1 MGERGKDPKEKTCAI
16 CGKEI
21 YAGEEWAYKRR
32 IHGERTLWF
41 CSYKCMRTYDAKTEG
56 PKKPRTETEAPP
68 APPKEPTSRADQ
80 AKALAR
86 EILAGRSVIAWLKK
100 EGYKNPHEAY
110 SAVRHYAQ
118 TKMPELAET
127 LKPLKDLP
135 KAPQAARTGR
145 PRKYPA
151 KVETVEKVPEIER
164 ECGTCK
170 NAGKTLHEPPCDTC
184 AAPDSCEMRAWEPKE
199 DPEPVQCIAHVTDAE
214 IEEVMRN
221 MRQRHDNLIVPGAQE
236 AEEQKEPEKPK
247 VDPKIAMEE
256 LSKALSDFG
265 NNIFTKERVLRILD
279 EAALDCQKD
288 LRIITMSSSGVKAAM
303 LQNAT
308 VAAENVG
315 IMKLRSRIRK
325 ILGAEDDG

>member
-1 MGERGKDPKEKTCAI
+1 MGDPKEKTCAI

-21 YAGEEWAYKRR
+21 YAGEDWAYKRK

-41 CSYKCMRTYDAKTEG
+41 CSYKCMRIYDAKTEG

-135 KAPQAARTGR
+135 KAPPAARTGR
-145 PRKYPA
+145 PRKQRPV
-151 KVETVEKVPEIER
+151 VERVDLVPEVEPGKNVPTLEELR
-164 ECGTCK
+164 EIAETP
-170 NAGKTLHEPPCDTC
+170 EP
-184 AAPDSCEMRAWEPKE
+184 

-214 IEEVMRN
+214 IEEVMKN

-236 AEEQKEPEKPK
+236 AEEQEDPEKPK
-247 VDPKIAMEE
+247 VDPTIAMKE

-265 NNIFTKERVLRILD
+265 NNVFTKEKVLRILD

-288 LRIITMSSSGVKAAM
+288 QRIITISSSGVKAAM

-315 IMKLRSRIRK
+315 IMKLRSRIREM
-325 ILGAEDDG
+325 LGAEDDG

>member
-1 MGERGKDPKEKTCAI
+1 MGDPKEKQCAI

-41 CSYKCMRTYDAKTEG
+41 CSYKHMREYDAKTE
-56 PKKPRTETEAPP
+56 PKKKELPAETEPKA
-68 APPKEPTSRADQ
+68 PKEPTSRADQ

-135 KAPQAARTGR
+135 KAPPAARTGR
-145 PRKYPA
+145 PRKTRPV
-151 KVETVEKVPEIER
+151 VERVDLVPEV
-164 ECGTCK
+164 
-170 NAGKTLHEPPCDTC
+170 DQ
-184 AAPDSCEMRAWEPKE
+184 
-199 DPEPVQCIAHVTDAE
+199 DPEPVQCIAHVTNAE
-214 IEEVMRN
+214 IEETMKN

-236 AEEQKEPEKPK
+236 AEEQEDPEKPK
-247 VDPKIAMEE
+247 VDLTIDFEE
-256 LSKALSDFG
+256 IRKMDRFLHLYSKNDM
-265 NNIFTKERVLRILD
+265 LRIVD
-279 EAALDCQKD
+279 EAALKVQADKAYRWGSDSLELQMFHD
-288 LRIITMSSSGVKAAM
+288 ARSNAVGVG
-303 LQNAT
+303 
-308 VAAENVG
+308 V
-315 IMKLRSRIRK
+315 MKLRNEIRRM
-325 ILGAEDDG
+325 LNAEEDDDE

>member
-1 MGERGKDPKEKTCAI
+1 MGERGKDPKEKQCAI

-41 CSYKCMRTYDAKTEG
+41 CSYKHMREYDAKTE
-56 PKKPRTETEAPP
+56 PKKKELPAETEPKA
-68 APPKEPTSRADQ
+68 PKEPTSRAEQ

-135 KAPQAARTGR
+135 KAPPAARTGR
-145 PRKYPA
+145 PRKYPV

-214 IEEVMRN
+214 
-221 MRQRHDNLIVPGAQE
+221 LAE
-236 AEEQKEPEKPK
+236 AEEPEKPA
-247 VDPKIAMEE
+247 VDLTIDFEDIRKMDRFLHIY
-256 LSKALSDFG
+256 SKDNL
-265 NNIFTKERVLRILD
+265 LRIVD
-279 EAALDCQKD
+279 EAALKCQED
-288 LRIITMSSSGVKAAM
+288 SRMITMSTAGVKTVM
-303 LQNAT
+303 FQNAN
-308 VAAENVG
+308 VAARNEG
-315 IMKLRSRIRK
+315 IMRLRKEIRRM
-325 ILGAEDDG
+325 LEADDDA

>member
-21 YAGEEWAYKRR
+21 YAGEDWAYKRR

-41 CSYKCMRTYDAKTEG
+41 CSYKHMREYDAKTE
-56 PKKPRTETEAPP
+56 PKKKELPAETEPKA
-68 APPKEPTSRADQ
+68 PKEPTSRAEQ

-151 KVETVEKVPEIER
+151 KVEPVER
-164 ECGTCK
+164 
-170 NAGKTLHEPPCDTC
+170 
-184 AAPDSCEMRAWEPKE
+184 
-199 DPEPVQCIAHVTDAE
+199 
-214 IEEVMRN
+214 
-221 MRQRHDNLIVPGAQE
+221 LIVDPGKNVPTLEELREIAEMAE
-236 AEEQKEPEKPK
+236 AEEPESKDAHLETETIQ
-247 VDPKIAMEE
+247 VDENTMRQVFHFYTRED
-256 LSKALSDFG
+256 L
-265 NNIFTKERVLRILD
+265 LRIVD
-279 EAALDCQKD
+279 AAALKCQED
-288 LRIITMSSSGVKAAM
+288 SRMITMSTAGVKAVM
-303 LQNAT
+303 FQNAN
-308 VAAENVG
+308 VAARNEG
-315 IMKLRSRIRK
+315 IMRLRKEIRRM
-325 ILGAEDDG
+325 LEADDDE

>member
-1 MGERGKDPKEKTCAI
+1 MGERGKDPKEKQCAI

-21 YAGEEWAYKRR
+21 YAGEDWAYKRR

-135 KAPQAARTGR
+135 KAPAAKTGR
-145 PRKYPA
+145 PRKYEA
-151 KVETVEKVPEIER
+151 EVVTVEKVPEV
-164 ECGTCK
+164 
-170 NAGKTLHEPPCDTC
+170 EP
-184 AAPDSCEMRAWEPKE
+184 

-214 IEEVMRN
+214 
-221 MRQRHDNLIVPGAQE
+221 LAE
-236 AEEQKEPEKPK
+236 ADDPEKPAE
-247 VDPKIAMEE
+247 DPTIDFEE
-256 LSKALSDFG
+256 IRKMDRFLHIYSKDDM
-265 NNIFTKERVLRILD
+265 LRIVD
-279 EAALDCQKD
+279 EAALKVQADKAYRWGADSLELQMFHD
-288 LRIITMSSSGVKAAM
+288 ARSNAVGVG
-303 LQNAT
+303 
-308 VAAENVG
+308 V
-315 IMKLRSRIRK
+315 MKLRNEIRRMLK
-325 ILGAEDDG
+325 AEEDDDE

>member
-41 CSYKCMRTYDAKTEG
+41 CSYKHMREYDAKTE
-56 PKKPRTETEAPP
+56 PKKKELPAETEPKA
-68 APPKEPTSRADQ
+68 PKEPTSRADQ

-135 KAPQAARTGR
+135 KAPPAARTGR

-151 KVETVEKVPEIER
+151 KVVTADQVPEIE
-164 ECGTCK
+164 
-170 NAGKTLHEPPCDTC
+170 
-184 AAPDSCEMRAWEPKE
+184 PDMQ
-199 DPEPVQCIAHVTDAE
+199 PVQCIAHVTNAE
-214 IEEVMRN
+214 IEEVMKN

-247 VDPKIAMEE
+247 VDPSIAMKE

-265 NNIFTKERVLRILD
+265 NNVFTKERVLRIVD
-279 EAALDCQKD
+279 AAALKCQADKCYRWGSD
-288 LRIITMSSSGVKAAM
+288 PLEQQMFHDART
-303 LQNAT
+303 NA
-308 VAAENVG
+308 VG
-315 IMKLRSRIRK
+315 IGVMKLRGEIRK
-325 ILGAEDDG
+325 MLDADEDEDE